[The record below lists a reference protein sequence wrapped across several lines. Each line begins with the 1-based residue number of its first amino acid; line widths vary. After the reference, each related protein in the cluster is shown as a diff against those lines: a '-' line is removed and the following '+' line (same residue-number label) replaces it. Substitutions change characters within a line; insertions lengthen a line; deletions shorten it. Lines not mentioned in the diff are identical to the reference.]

1 MEDLYNVLK
10 EIGTEAESKVK
21 GELSDPPGSIKALLY
36 NMLMPLVLNF
46 QTEEESYHFIF
57 QKGGSVSLYRGLH
70 NSSDVKVSGEH
81 AELLFLLQTRDKK
94 RFEMDER
101 TGKITIITFTFK
113 GRQGVTKLRELFL

>member
-10 EIGTEAESKVK
+10 EIGTEAETKAR
-21 GELSDPPGSIKALLY
+21 GELSDPPGSLKALLY

-70 NSSDVKVSGEH
+70 NSPDVNVSGEH

-94 RFEMDER
+94 RFEIDER
-101 TGKITIITFTFK
+101 TGKIKIGTFTFK